1 MASDRQLTP
10 KAQQTRESL
19 VMAASALLREGGPK
33 NVSYRRVSERAGAA
47 SSSVGYYFDSIDD
60 LLSEAADYNM
70 KMWAG
75 RAELAAERA
84 ETLSNADCHT
94 HIIDLL
100 IEACLPRGFSIP
112 AAHYE
117 QLMWASESSAVT
129 NAYRKGR
136 IRLNAAISRILNRAG
151 YEDVDPRLVVA
162 VVDGAAVAGLSEGYD
177 VAGHART
184 LLGVIL

>member
-1 MASDRQLTP
+1 M
-10 KAQQTRESL
+10 
-19 VMAASALLREGGPK
+19 
-33 NVSYRRVSERAGAA
+33 
-47 SSSVGYYFDSIDD
+47 
-60 LLSEAADYNM
+60 
-70 KMWAG
+70 
-75 RAELAAERA
+75 
-84 ETLSNADCHT
+84 
-94 HIIDLL
+94 
-100 IEACLPRGFSIP
+100 PRGFSIP